1 MSDWLIFSLVLL
13 ALMKTD
19 LKTRCFAMKYDHC
32 ILFLLLLILM
42 GCHKHEDSFS
52 PRFDNAEDAAFTKLL
67 DSVEYALDYTLYN
80 DFGEATIQPVF
91 DYYQSDSSQYG
102 LWMQAR
108 CHHLMG
114 RLGFFKNYYSEE
126 VAKHYVDA
134 LTIID
139 KHFSMSQPQVYRLY
153 GKTFRMMSRLVCNFK
168 DEALCKRLGKMAL
181 GYDLMANDT
190 AAIARSYANL
200 STLYELIGSFEEVA
214 DTAYGFCFDG
224 LRYAAPERY
233 SYEKA
238 ILYNAM
244 GNCYRHQV
252 KFDSALYCFKQGKAL
267 VDSGNMFYD
276 QICLAE
282 GYVYWWIKDYN
293 TGIQVLEP
301 ILESK
306 NPVFRVNASFGFSM
320 CYENLGDT
328 LTASRYFFNVKQ
340 HRQNENMETMQNTK
354 VVPMIRA
361 YLEARKTAENKNA
374 MSWILVVVGVAVA
387 LVVFLWVQRNY
398 RKQADM
404 QREEADRQIVEAHD
418 ALKEKSLQ
426 VLVEKSKALYASK
439 PRTAWEEIL
448 AEFHAAYPDI
458 LPKLEQTYPDLTE
471 GERNVA
477 LLSFLGFRI
486 KEEAVLLHLSENT
499 VMKYRSNLKKKVGFD
514 PILALMG

>member
-1 MSDWLIFSLVLL
+1 
-13 ALMKTD
+13 MKFN
-19 LKTRCFAMKYDHC
+19 RCIPF
-32 ILFLLLLILM
+32 LFFLLM
-42 GCHKHEDSFS
+42 AACTQ
-52 PRFDNAEDAAFTKLL
+52 REDAFLSVLDNVEDVAYSRLL

-80 DFGEATIQPVF
+80 DFDVETIQPIMEH
-91 DYYQSDSSQYG
+91 YQSDSTQLG

-126 VAKHYVDA
+126 VAQHYVDA
-134 LTIID
+134 LTILD
-139 KHFSMSQPQVYRLY
+139 KHFNTSQSQVCSLC
-153 GKTFRMMSRLVCNFK
+153 GKTFRMMSRLISNFK
-168 DEALCKRLGKMAL
+168 DEALCKQLGKLAL
-181 GYDLMANDT
+181 EYDMMANDT
-190 AAIARSYANL
+190 TGIARSYANL
-200 STLYELIGSFEEVA
+200 ATLYELIGPFEQEA

-224 LRYAAPERY
+224 LRYAAPEHF

-276 QICLAE
+276 QICIEE
-282 GYVYWWIKDYN
+282 GYVYWWIKDYAS
-293 TGIQVLEP
+293 GIQVLEP
-301 ILESK
+301 VLQSK
-306 NPVFRVNASFGFSM
+306 NPIFRVNASFGLSM

-328 LTASRYFFNVKQ
+328 VTASRYFFNVKE
-340 HRQNENMETMQNTK
+340 HRQKENVETMHNTK
-354 VVPMIRA
+354 VVPMIRE
-361 YLEARKTAENKNA
+361 YVEGMKTAENKDVTIWLFA
-374 MSWILVVVGVAVA
+374 IVGVVVAVA
-387 LVVFLWVQRNY
+387 VFLQVQRSY
-398 RKQADM
+398 RKQADT

-426 VLVEKSKALYASK
+426 VLVEKSKVLYASK
-439 PRTAWEEIL
+439 PRSAWEEIL
-448 AEFHAAYPDI
+448 VEFHAAYPDI
-458 LPKLEQTYPDLTE
+458 LPQLEKTYPDLTE

-486 KEEAVLLHLSENT
+486 KEEAILLHLSENT

-514 PILALMG
+514 PILSLMN

>member
-1 MSDWLIFSLVLL
+1 
-13 ALMKTD
+13 MKFN
-19 LKTRCFAMKYDHC
+19 RCIPF
-32 ILFLLLLILM
+32 LFFLLM
-42 GCHKHEDSFS
+42 AACTQ
-52 PRFDNAEDAAFTKLL
+52 REDAFLSVLDNIEDVAYSRLL

-80 DFGEATIQPVF
+80 DFDVETIQPIMEH
-91 DYYQSDSSQYG
+91 YQSDSTQFG

-126 VAKHYVDA
+126 VAQHYVDA
-134 LTIID
+134 LTILD
-139 KHFSMSQPQVYRLY
+139 KHFNTSQSQVCSLC
-153 GKTFRMMSRLVCNFK
+153 GKTFRMMSRLISNFK
-168 DEALCKRLGKMAL
+168 DEALCKQLGKLAL
-181 GYDLMANDT
+181 EYDMMANDT
-190 AAIARSYANL
+190 TGIARSYANL
-200 STLYELIGSFEEVA
+200 ATLYELIGPFEQEA

-224 LRYAAPERY
+224 LRYAAPEHF

-276 QICLAE
+276 QICIEE
-282 GYVYWWIKDYN
+282 GYVYWWIKDYAS
-293 TGIQVLEP
+293 GIQVLEP
-301 ILESK
+301 VLQSK
-306 NPVFRVNASFGFSM
+306 NPIFRVNASFGLSM

-328 LTASRYFFNVKQ
+328 VTASRYFFNVKE
-340 HRQNENMETMQNTK
+340 HRQKENVETMHNTK
-354 VVPMIRA
+354 VVPMIRE
-361 YLEARKTAENKNA
+361 YVEGMKTTENKDVTIWLFA
-374 MSWILVVVGVAVA
+374 VVGVVVA
-387 LVVFLWVQRNY
+387 VFLQVQRSY
-398 RKQADM
+398 RKQADT

-439 PRTAWEEIL
+439 PRSAWEEIL
-448 AEFHAAYPDI
+448 VEFHAAYPDI
-458 LPKLEQTYPDLTE
+458 LPQLEKTYPDLTE

-486 KEEAVLLHLSENT
+486 KEEAILLHLSENT

-514 PILALMG
+514 PILSLMN

>member
-1 MSDWLIFSLVLL
+1 
-13 ALMKTD
+13 MKFN
-19 LKTRCFAMKYDHC
+19 RCIPF
-32 ILFLLLLILM
+32 LFFLLM
-42 GCHKHEDSFS
+42 AACTQ
-52 PRFDNAEDAAFTKLL
+52 REDAFLSVLDNVEDVAYSRLL

-80 DFGEATIQPVF
+80 DFDVETIQPIMEH
-91 DYYQSDSSQYG
+91 YQSDSTQFG

-126 VAKHYVDA
+126 VAQHYVDA
-134 LTIID
+134 LTILD
-139 KHFSMSQPQVYRLY
+139 KHFNTSQSQVCSLC
-153 GKTFRMMSRLVCNFK
+153 GKTFRMMSRLISNFK
-168 DEALCKRLGKMAL
+168 DEALCKQLGKLAL
-181 GYDLMANDT
+181 EYDMMANDT
-190 AAIARSYANL
+190 TGIARSYANL
-200 STLYELIGSFEEVA
+200 ATLYELIGPFEQEA

-224 LRYAAPERY
+224 LRYAAPEHF

-276 QICLAE
+276 QICIEE
-282 GYVYWWIKDYN
+282 GYVYWWIKDYAS
-293 TGIQVLEP
+293 GIQVLEP
-301 ILESK
+301 VLQSK
-306 NPVFRVNASFGFSM
+306 NPIFRVNASFGLSM

-328 LTASRYFFNVKQ
+328 VTASRYFFNVKE
-340 HRQNENMETMQNTK
+340 HRQKENVETMHNTK
-354 VVPMIRA
+354 VVPMIRE
-361 YLEARKTAENKNA
+361 YVEGMKTAENKDVTIWLFA
-374 MSWILVVVGVAVA
+374 IVGVVVAVA
-387 LVVFLWVQRNY
+387 VFLQVQRSY
-398 RKQADM
+398 RKQADT

-426 VLVEKSKALYASK
+426 VLVEKSKVLYASK
-439 PRTAWEEIL
+439 PRSAWEEIL
-448 AEFHAAYPDI
+448 VEFHAAYPDI
-458 LPKLEQTYPDLTE
+458 LPQLEKTYPDLTE

-486 KEEAVLLHLSENT
+486 KEEAILLHLSENT

-514 PILALMG
+514 PILSLMN

>member
-1 MSDWLIFSLVLL
+1 
-13 ALMKTD
+13 MKFN
-19 LKTRCFAMKYDHC
+19 RCIPF
-32 ILFLLLLILM
+32 LFFLLM
-42 GCHKHEDSFS
+42 AACTQ
-52 PRFDNAEDAAFTKLL
+52 REDAFLSVLDNVEDVAYSRLL

-80 DFGEATIQPVF
+80 DFDVETIQPIMEH
-91 DYYQSDSSQYG
+91 YQSDSTQFG

-126 VAKHYVDA
+126 VAQHYVDA
-134 LTIID
+134 LTILD
-139 KHFSMSQPQVYRLY
+139 KHFNTSQSQVCSLC
-153 GKTFRMMSRLVCNFK
+153 GKTFRMMSRLISNFK
-168 DEALCKRLGKMAL
+168 DEALCKQLGKLAL
-181 GYDLMANDT
+181 EYDMMANDT
-190 AAIARSYANL
+190 TGIARSYANL
-200 STLYELIGSFEEVA
+200 ATLYELIGPFEQEA

-224 LRYAAPERY
+224 LRYAAPEHF

-276 QICLAE
+276 QICIEE
-282 GYVYWWIKDYN
+282 GYVYWWIKDYAS
-293 TGIQVLEP
+293 GIQVLEP
-301 ILESK
+301 VLQSK
-306 NPVFRVNASFGFSM
+306 NPIFRVNASFGLSM

-328 LTASRYFFNVKQ
+328 VTASRYFFNVKE
-340 HRQNENMETMQNTK
+340 HRQKENVETMHNTK
-354 VVPMIRA
+354 VVPMIRE
-361 YLEARKTAENKNA
+361 YVDGMKTAENKDVTIWLFA
-374 MSWILVVVGVAVA
+374 IVGVVVAVA
-387 LVVFLWVQRNY
+387 VFLQVQRSY
-398 RKQADM
+398 RKQADT

-426 VLVEKSKALYASK
+426 VLVEKTKVLYASK
-439 PRTAWEEIL
+439 PRSAWEEIL
-448 AEFHAAYPDI
+448 VEFHAAYPDI
-458 LPKLEQTYPDLTE
+458 LPQLEKTYPDLTE

-486 KEEAVLLHLSENT
+486 KEEAILLHLSENT

-514 PILALMG
+514 PILSLMN

>member
-1 MSDWLIFSLVLL
+1 
-13 ALMKTD
+13 MKFN
-19 LKTRCFAMKYDHC
+19 RCIPF
-32 ILFLLLLILM
+32 LFFLLM
-42 GCHKHEDSFS
+42 AACTQ
-52 PRFDNAEDAAFTKLL
+52 REDAFLSVLDNVEDVAYSRLL

-80 DFGEATIQPVF
+80 DFDVETIQPIMEH
-91 DYYQSDSSQYG
+91 YQSDSTQFG

-126 VAKHYVDA
+126 VAQHYVDA
-134 LTIID
+134 LTILD
-139 KHFSMSQPQVYRLY
+139 KHFNTSQSQVCSLF
-153 GKTFRMMSRLVCNFK
+153 GKTFRMMSRLISNFK
-168 DEALCKRLGKMAL
+168 DEALCKQLGKLAL
-181 GYDLMANDT
+181 EYDMMANDT
-190 AAIARSYANL
+190 TGIARSYANL
-200 STLYELIGSFEEVA
+200 ATLYELIGPFEQEA

-224 LRYAAPERY
+224 LRYAAPEHF

-276 QICLAE
+276 QICIEE
-282 GYVYWWIKDYN
+282 GYVYWWIKDYAS
-293 TGIQVLEP
+293 GIQVLEP
-301 ILESK
+301 VLQSK
-306 NPVFRVNASFGFSM
+306 NPIFRVNASFGLSM

-328 LTASRYFFNVKQ
+328 VTASRYFFNVKE
-340 HRQNENMETMQNTK
+340 HRQKENVETMHNTK
-354 VVPMIRA
+354 VVPMIRE
-361 YLEARKTAENKNA
+361 YVEGMKTAENKDVTIWLFA
-374 MSWILVVVGVAVA
+374 IVGVVVAVA
-387 LVVFLWVQRNY
+387 VFLQVQRSY
-398 RKQADM
+398 RKQADT

-426 VLVEKSKALYASK
+426 VLVEKSKVLYASK
-439 PRTAWEEIL
+439 PRSAWEEIL
-448 AEFHAAYPDI
+448 VEFHAAYPDI
-458 LPKLEQTYPDLTE
+458 LPQLEKTYPDLTE

-486 KEEAVLLHLSENT
+486 KEEAILLHLSENT

-514 PILALMG
+514 PILSLMN

>member
-1 MSDWLIFSLVLL
+1 
-13 ALMKTD
+13 MKFN
-19 LKTRCFAMKYDHC
+19 RCIPF
-32 ILFLLLLILM
+32 LFFLLM
-42 GCHKHEDSFS
+42 AACTQ
-52 PRFDNAEDAAFTKLL
+52 REDAFLSVLDNVEDVAYSRLL

-80 DFGEATIQPVF
+80 DFDVETIQPIMEH
-91 DYYQSDSSQYG
+91 YQSDSTQFG

-126 VAKHYVDA
+126 VAQHYVDA
-134 LTIID
+134 LTILD
-139 KHFSMSQPQVYRLY
+139 KHFNTSQSQVCSLC
-153 GKTFRMMSRLVCNFK
+153 GKTFRMMSRLISNFK
-168 DEALCKRLGKMAL
+168 DEALCKQLGKLAL
-181 GYDLMANDT
+181 EYDMMANDT
-190 AAIARSYANL
+190 TGIARSYANL
-200 STLYELIGSFEEVA
+200 ATLYELIGPFEQEA

-224 LRYAAPERY
+224 LRYAAPEHF

-276 QICLAE
+276 QICIEE
-282 GYVYWWIKDYN
+282 GYVYWWIKDYAS
-293 TGIQVLEP
+293 GIQVLEP
-301 ILESK
+301 VLQSK
-306 NPVFRVNASFGFSM
+306 NPIFRVNASFGLSM

-328 LTASRYFFNVKQ
+328 VTASRYFFNVKE
-340 HRQNENMETMQNTK
+340 HRQKENVETMHNTK
-354 VVPMIRA
+354 VVPMVRE
-361 YLEARKTAENKNA
+361 YVKGMKTTENKGIMLWFFIVA
-374 MSWILVVVGVAVA
+374 GLVVA
-387 LVVFLWVQRNY
+387 LAIFLLVQRSY

-439 PRTAWEEIL
+439 PRSAWEEIL
-448 AEFHAAYPDI
+448 PEFQAAYPDI
-458 LPKLEQTYPDLTE
+458 LPELEKTYPDLTE

-499 VMKYRSNLKKKVGFD
+499 VMKYRSNIKKKVGFD
-514 PILALMG
+514 PILALMS

>member
-1 MSDWLIFSLVLL
+1 
-13 ALMKTD
+13 MKFN
-19 LKTRCFAMKYDHC
+19 RCIPF
-32 ILFLLLLILM
+32 LFFLLM
-42 GCHKHEDSFS
+42 AACTQ
-52 PRFDNAEDAAFTKLL
+52 REDAFLSVLDNVEDVAYSRLL

-80 DFGEATIQPVF
+80 DFDVETIQPIMEH
-91 DYYQSDSSQYG
+91 YQSDSTQFG

-126 VAKHYVDA
+126 VAQHYVDA
-134 LTIID
+134 LTILD
-139 KHFSMSQPQVYRLY
+139 KHFNTSQSQVCSLC
-153 GKTFRMMSRLVCNFK
+153 GKTFRMMSRLISNFK
-168 DEALCKRLGKMAL
+168 DEALCKQLGKLAL
-181 GYDLMANDT
+181 EYDMMANDT
-190 AAIARSYANL
+190 TGIARSYANL
-200 STLYELIGSFEEVA
+200 ATLYELIGPFEQEA

-224 LRYAAPERY
+224 LRYAAPEHF

-276 QICLAE
+276 QICIEE
-282 GYVYWWIKDYN
+282 GYVYWWIKDYAS
-293 TGIQVLEP
+293 GIQVLEP
-301 ILESK
+301 VLQSK
-306 NPVFRVNASFGFSM
+306 NPIFRVNASFGLSM

-328 LTASRYFFNVKQ
+328 VTASRYFFNVKE
-340 HRQNENMETMQNTK
+340 HRQKENVETMHNTK
-354 VVPMIRA
+354 VVPMIRE
-361 YLEARKTAENKNA
+361 YVEGMKTTENKDVTIWLFA
-374 MSWILVVVGVAVA
+374 IVGVVVAVA
-387 LVVFLWVQRNY
+387 VFLQVQRSY
-398 RKQADM
+398 RKQADT

-426 VLVEKSKALYASK
+426 VLVEKSKALYAAK
-439 PRTAWEEIL
+439 PRTAWKEIL
-448 AEFHAAYPDI
+448 AEFHATYPDV
-458 LPKLEQTYPDLTE
+458 LPKLEKTYPDLTE

-486 KEEAVLLHLSENT
+486 KEEAILLHLSENT

-514 PILALMG
+514 PILALMS

>member
-1 MSDWLIFSLVLL
+1 
-13 ALMKTD
+13 MKFN
-19 LKTRCFAMKYDHC
+19 RCIPF
-32 ILFLLLLILM
+32 LFFLLM
-42 GCHKHEDSFS
+42 AACTQ
-52 PRFDNAEDAAFTKLL
+52 REDAFLSVLDNVEDVAYSRLL

-80 DFGEATIQPVF
+80 DFDVETIQPIMEH
-91 DYYQSDSSQYG
+91 YQSDSTQFG

-126 VAKHYVDA
+126 VAQHYVDA
-134 LTIID
+134 LTILD
-139 KHFSMSQPQVYRLY
+139 KHFNTSQSQVCSLC
-153 GKTFRMMSRLVCNFK
+153 GKTFRMMSRLISNFK
-168 DEALCKRLGKMAL
+168 DEALCKQLGKLAL
-181 GYDLMANDT
+181 EYDMMANDT
-190 AAIARSYANL
+190 TGIARSYANL
-200 STLYELIGSFEEVA
+200 ATLYELIGPFEQEA

-224 LRYAAPERY
+224 LRYAAPEHF

-276 QICLAE
+276 QICIEE
-282 GYVYWWIKDYN
+282 GYVYWWIKDYAS
-293 TGIQVLEP
+293 GIQVLEP
-301 ILESK
+301 VLQSK
-306 NPVFRVNASFGFSM
+306 NPIFRVNASFGLSM

-328 LTASRYFFNVKQ
+328 VTASRYFFNVKE
-340 HRQNENMETMQNTK
+340 HRQKENVETMHNTK
-354 VVPMIRA
+354 VVPMIRE
-361 YLEARKTAENKNA
+361 YVEGMKTAENKDVTIWLFA
-374 MSWILVVVGVAVA
+374 IVGVVVAVA
-387 LVVFLWVQRNY
+387 VFLQVQRNY
-398 RKQADM
+398 RKQADT

-426 VLVEKSKALYASK
+426 VLVEKSKVLYASK
-439 PRTAWEEIL
+439 PRSAWEEIL
-448 AEFHAAYPDI
+448 VEFHAAYPDI
-458 LPKLEQTYPDLTE
+458 LPQLEKTYPDLTE

-486 KEEAVLLHLSENT
+486 KEEAILLHLSENT

-514 PILALMG
+514 PILSLMN